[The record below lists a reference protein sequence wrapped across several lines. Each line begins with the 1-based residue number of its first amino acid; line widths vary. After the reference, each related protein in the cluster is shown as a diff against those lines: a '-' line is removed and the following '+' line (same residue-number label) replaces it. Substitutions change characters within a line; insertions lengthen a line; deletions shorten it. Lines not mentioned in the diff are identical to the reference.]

1 MTKSADAALSPLRRP
16 LGDIKGISK
25 ELAKKMR
32 SFDMWNIGDLL
43 RVAAGELFTAL
54 KGRATWN
61 EVRRWRTIASLLEI
75 EGMDL
80 LTAEALAAGGV
91 LTVRQFSEWTLAEME
106 TLVASLE
113 KRKRGSGPATVAQLV
128 EMVKDAV
135 HLRHTGVL
143 MGTVRNSSKLPVQQ
157 ATVCI
162 GQYTQKTDHRG
173 RFRLARL
180 PLGQPAT
187 LTITHSLFE
196 PMSIGVASIK
206 GNHVTHVRL
215 FTLKKA
221 KSAKRS
227 AANDELSE
235 LNGDVLPPLAASSV
249 ETRAV
254 DAKKLPEGEI
264 LRFVSSNKDRK
275 SATLVSPLLSW
286 RAGIF
291 YVRTVTL
298 PVSDLPRG
306 TSRGSEFLVKS
317 GKLTKTSFSPGKL
330 AAYKR
335 LLQLKRRWRG
345 KSKPSTRMEFETCLK
360 QRFEEMQRIGALSGR
375 FAHVGK

>member
-1 MTKSADAALSPLRRP
+1 MH
-16 LGDIKGISK
+16 G
-25 ELAKKMR
+25 
-32 SFDMWNIGDLL
+32 FDMWNIGDLL
-43 RVAAGELFTAL
+43 RVAGGDLFTAL
-54 KGRATWN
+54 KRRATWN

-75 EGMDL
+75 EGMEL
-80 LTAEALAAGGV
+80 SIAEALAAGGV

-106 TLVASLE
+106 TFVTSLP
-113 KRKRGSGPATVAQLV
+113 KRKGGSRPLTVAQVV

-143 MGTVRNSSKLPVQQ
+143 MGTVRDSRKHPVQQ
-157 ATVCI
+157 ATACI
-162 GQYTQKTDHRG
+162 GQYTQKTDRRG

-187 LTITHSLFE
+187 LTISHAHFE

-206 GNHVTHVRL
+206 GNHVTDVRL

-221 KSAKRS
+221 KSGKRS
-227 AANDELSE
+227 AENREFSE
-235 LNGDVLPPLAASSV
+235 LNGDVLPPLAGSSV

-254 DAKKLPEGEI
+254 DAKKLPDGEI
-264 LRFVSSNKDRK
+264 LRFASSNKDRK

-286 RAGIF
+286 QSGVF

-298 PVSDLPRG
+298 PIANLPRG

-335 LLQLKRRWRG
+335 LLQLKRRWQG
-345 KSKPSTRMEFETCLK
+345 KPTPATRIELVTALK

-375 FAHVGK
+375 FAHIGK